1 MAYSNFPTPLP
12 PYFLIKISKEA
23 QSETKEKIGSLY
35 FPPAYAYM
43 RRELQFGEILAIGEA
58 AKEYMPLAEVGDY
71 LLIHHFVSGKKSDN
85 GYSFFL
91 IDEDAEFNYYAVNAF
106 EVPGEMPLSY
116 AIAKGSDIIP
126 NPDYIFLEVPKEEA
140 NDGEGFAMKASEN
153 GIYIPK
159 EKKKT
164 RDEYMSIMSKN
175 MERIKKISNVIP
187 HTPMEEISIL
197 RDPAKKERYES
208 AIAEIKLLEAENSRI
223 SKEINKKKYEPFVV
237 AAINPDWQSYLNS
250 IGENVNVGDTI
261 HFLNI
266 AAKTTINFSGT
277 DFIVA
282 RTKYFGCSDFYI
294 KNAINGI
301 ELHNASSKEAF
312 NQIGSR

>member
-1 MAYSNFPTPLP
+1 MNCL
-12 PYFLIKISKEA
+12 
-23 QSETKEKIGSLY
+23 
-35 FPPAYAYM
+35 
-43 RRELQFGEILAIGEA
+43 
-58 AKEYMPLAEVGDY
+58 
-71 LLIHHFVSGKKSDN
+71 H
-85 GYSFFL
+85 
-91 IDEDAEFNYYAVNAF
+91 
-106 EVPGEMPLSY
+106 
-116 AIAKGSDIIP
+116 
-126 NPDYIFLEVPKEEA
+126 
-140 NDGEGFAMKASEN
+140 
-153 GIYIPK
+153 
-159 EKKKT
+159 
-164 RDEYMSIMSKN
+164 
-175 MERIKKISNVIP
+175 
-187 HTPMEEISIL
+187 
-197 RDPAKKERYES
+197 
-208 AIAEIKLLEAENSRI
+208 LEAENSRI